1 MIVFSKVRKV
11 SPVLRLALLGGLV
24 LGGAAACEQA
34 LTSAPGGPASANVAE
49 GSGNIS
55 GRVVSVAGQPIA
67 GARITAANGAAAV
80 SNADGGFVIGNLPA
94 TERLAVTVA
103 AQGFATGTAIYR
115 VNAGSTSRREVVLM
129 PRGQA
134 VVVDA
139 GAGGVVAFAGGG
151 RVTIPPNAFEGVGP
165 GEAVRVSVT
174 YFDPESDRQLSAA
187 PGDFSA
193 REQDGERSQLET
205 AGMIDIRATNAQN
218 TQLRLAP
225 GQSVTVN
232 FPDRDGPAMGS
243 WGLYRF
249 DRSTGTW
256 VRTGDA
262 PVDPDGTQSARIP
275 SIDIPWNA
283 DKPLIT
289 TCITVRVEDKSAS
302 AVAGEHVVAEGVN
315 YRGPSIG
322 QTDNNGSVDL
332 QVRSSSVVDVTA
344 AGVTQTYNTPPTS
357 TQCTFVG
364 TITI

>member
-1 MIVFSKVRKV
+1 MTVFSKVRQV
-11 SPVLRLALLGGLV
+11 SPVLRLALLGGL

-34 LTSAPGGPASANVAE
+34 LTSAPGGATANVAQ
-49 GSGNIS
+49 GAGGIS
-55 GRVVSVAGQPIA
+55 GRVVSLGGQPIA
-67 GARITAANGAAAV
+67 GARITTANGAAAV
-80 SNADGGFVIGNLPA
+80 SGGEGGFVIGNLPA
-94 TERLAVTVA
+94 TERLAVTVSA
-103 AQGFATGTAIYR
+103 PGFATGTAIYR
-115 VNAGSTSRREVVLM
+115 VNPGSTSRREVVLM

-134 VVVDA
+134 VIVNA
-139 GAGGVVAFAGGG
+139 GAGGEVPFAGGG
-151 RVTIPPNAFEGVGP
+151 RVTIPPNAFEGVAP

-193 REQDGERSQLET
+193 SEEDGTASQLET
-205 AGMIDIRATNAQN
+205 AGMIDIRATDAQN

-243 WGLYRF
+243 WGLYSF
-249 DRSTGTW
+249 DRTTGTW

-262 PVDPDGTQSARIP
+262 PANPDGTQSAQIP

-289 TCITVRVEDKSAS
+289 TCITVRVQDKSTAP
-302 AVAGEHVVAEGVN
+302 VAGEHVSAEGVN
-315 YRGPSIG
+315 YRGPSTG
-322 QTDNNGSVDL
+322 QTDNNGNVNL
-332 QVRSSSVVDVTA
+332 QVRSSSIVDVTA
-344 AGVTQTYNTPPTS
+344 GGAAPQQYNTPPTS
-357 TQCTFVG
+357 TQCTYVG